1 LFDKLTAFRF
11 VKREYYPAHCRYTR
25 SPVIAGE
32 HPGLARLYT
41 ALRIISTPY
50 INIASRSEKHKMS
63 KFVEIL
69 DEGDGACLAQRKM
82 SESDVKLEDVLA
94 DHEATVNRSRSST
107 QSSSKS
113 QHSPSPSWAE
123 SHTSSPSSPSS
134 SSSSSPTSPQP
145 KIKRLR
151 KFTLTGGFSSR

>member
-1 LFDKLTAFRF
+1 
-11 VKREYYPAHCRYTR
+11 
-25 SPVIAGE
+25 
-32 HPGLARLYT
+32 
-41 ALRIISTPY
+41 
-50 INIASRSEKHKMS
+50 MS

-69 DEGDGACLAQRKM
+69 DEGDGASLAQRKM

-123 SHTSSPSSPSS
+123 SPTSSPSS
-134 SSSSSPTSPQP
+134 SPQP
-145 KIKRLR
+145 KSKRLR

>member
-1 LFDKLTAFRF
+1 
-11 VKREYYPAHCRYTR
+11 
-25 SPVIAGE
+25 
-32 HPGLARLYT
+32 
-41 ALRIISTPY
+41 
-50 INIASRSEKHKMS
+50 MS

-69 DEGDGACLAQRKM
+69 DEGDGASLAQRKM

-113 QHSPSPSWAE
+113 QHLPSLPWARDASE
-123 SHTSSPSSPSS
+123 LPTSSSSSS

-145 KIKRLR
+145 KVKRLR